1 MSFPEAPARRGRR
14 PTLAASV
21 AFLALAAG
29 VTTAGAQENRDDGVT
44 FRFEG
49 RGWGHGVGMSQWGA
63 YGRARAGWS
72 AARILRHYYR
82 QTSLDATPN
91 RPMRVLLAERRARL
105 ALSSDARLTVV
116 GEGRARR
123 LVVPADTVATVAR
136 TRDGGI
142 AVSRRGARGVRLDGP
157 VTFSTSSARG
167 IAWGPRRP
175 SSERRYRGRMVVAAD
190 GPRRLRL
197 VNRVPLEAY
206 LRGVVPREM
215 PARWGDEAPAALRA
229 QAVAARSY
237 ALATRRRGQDFDAYD
252 DVRSQVYGGLAAEDR
267 RADRAVAATR
277 GRVVTHAGRV
287 ATTFFFS
294 TSGGRTEDAGN
305 VFGSSAPYLRSVADP
320 FDRGS
325 PYHRWPDPP
334 SFSPGALA
342 RALGLGSPVTAV
354 RVLRRGKS
362 PRVVE
367 ALVVTR
373 SGARHTRSGT
383 ELRRALGLRDTWFT
397 VVRQTGGN
405 RA

>member
-1 MSFPEAPARRGRR
+1 MRFPEEAHLRALRPALATAVAAVALLTGSA
-14 PTLAASV
+14 AAS
-21 AFLALAAG
+21 
-29 VTTAGAQENRDDGVT
+29 AQEDRDDRVT

-72 AARILRHYYR
+72 TPRILRHYYR
-82 QTSLDATPN
+82 RTSLGTTPN
-91 RPMRVLLAERRARL
+91 RAMRVLLAERRARL
-105 ALSSDARLTVV
+105 ALGAEGRLTVSDA
-116 GEGRARR
+116 GGRRR
-123 LVVPADTVATVAR
+123 LVVPAGAAVTLAR

-142 AVSRRGARGVRLDGP
+142 AVTRRGARGVRMAGP
-157 VTFSTSSARG
+157 VQLSTRSPG
-167 IAWGPRRP
+167 GVAWGPRRP
-175 SSERRYRGRMVVAAD
+175 SAERRYRGRMVVAAD
-190 GPRRLRL
+190 GATRMRLI
-197 VNRVPLEAY
+197 NRVALEAY

-267 RADRAVAATR
+267 RTDRAVAATR
-277 GRVVTHAGRV
+277 GRVVKHAGRV

-305 VFGSSAPYLRSVADP
+305 VFGSAAPYLRSVADP

-334 SFSPGALA
+334 TFTATALS
-342 RALGLGSPVTAV
+342 RALGLSSPVAAV
-354 RVLRRGKS
+354 RVLRRGRS

-373 SGARHTRSGT
+373 SGTRHLRSGT
-383 ELRRALGLRDTWFT
+383 ELRRDLGLRDTWFT

-405 RA
+405 

>member
-1 MSFPEAPARRGRR
+1 MRFREEAHLR
-14 PTLAASV
+14 TLRT
-21 AFLALAAG
+21 ALAAAVAATALLAG
-29 VTTAGAQENRDDGVT
+29 SAGASAQADRDDRVS

-72 AARILRHYYR
+72 TSRILRHYYR
-82 QTSLDATPN
+82 RTSIGTTPN
-91 RPMRVLLAERRARL
+91 RPMRVLLAERRGRL
-105 ALSSDARLTVV
+105 ALAAGGRMTVSDT
-116 GEGRARR
+116 GGRRR
-123 LVVPADTVATVAR
+123 LVVPAGATVTLAR

-142 AVSRRGARGVRLDGP
+142 ALTRPGARGVRMAGP
-157 VTFSTSSARG
+157 VQFSSRSARG
-167 IAWGPRRP
+167 VAWGPRRP
-175 SSERRYRGRMVVAAD
+175 SAERRYRGRMLVAAD
-190 GPRRLRL
+190 GARWLRL
-197 VNRVPLEAY
+197 INRVPLEGY

-267 RADRAVAATR
+267 RSDRAVAATR

-305 VFGSSAPYLRSVADP
+305 VFGSPSPYLRSVTDP

-334 SFSPGALA
+334 TFTATALA
-342 RALGLGSPVTAV
+342 RALGLSSPVAAV
-354 RVLRRGKS
+354 RVLRRGRS

-373 SGARHTRSGT
+373 SGSRHTRSGT
-383 ELRRALGLRDTWFT
+383 ELRRDLGLRDTWFT

-405 RA
+405 RT